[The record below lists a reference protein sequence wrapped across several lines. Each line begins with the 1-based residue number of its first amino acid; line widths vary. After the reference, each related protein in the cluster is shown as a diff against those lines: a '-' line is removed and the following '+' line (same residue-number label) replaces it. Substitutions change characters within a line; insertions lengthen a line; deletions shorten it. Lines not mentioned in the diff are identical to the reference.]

1 MIARPLATPRLALV
15 PVTAAHGDAVWRA
28 TEASLSELKP
38 WMAWAEDASPA
49 AQADFA
55 AGAEREWQTSEGWP
69 FAVTYEDEVCGLIGI
84 DDPDRLYSRAEIG
97 YWIRSDLTGR
107 GLVTE
112 GASAVIGF
120 AFDELGFHRLEL
132 HAATGNHASRRV
144 AEKLGFREEGLLRDG
159 SRGSGGFHDAI
170 VYGLL
175 ATDPRPR
182 FHLPGPD

>member
-1 MIARPLATPRLALV
+1 MIAGALATPRLALV
-15 PVTAAHGDAVWRA
+15 PVTAVHGDAIWRA

-38 WMAWAEDASPA
+38 WMPWAEEASPT

-55 AGAEREWQTSEGWP
+55 ARAERAWQTSEGWP
-69 FAVTYEDEVCGLIGI
+69 FAVSYGDEVCGVIGI
-84 DDPDRLYSRAEIG
+84 DDPDRLTSRAEIG
-97 YWIRSDLTGR
+97 YWIRSDLAGS
-107 GLVTE
+107 GLMTE
-112 GASAVIGF
+112 AASAVIAF

-132 HAATGNHASRRV
+132 HAAPGNHASRRV
-144 AEKLGFREEGLLRDG
+144 AEKLGFQEEGLLRDG